1 MVLLSRGSKAI
12 WGKAQITLR
21 NHSVTPSANL
31 LLCTN
36 EDITSLRVEGKNKDE
51 VFMKLSVVD
60 LGEEPMKSKTEQKGE
75 KFKEIIELTKI
86 LRKYLPSF
94 FGLMLQTSSEYI
106 SSEEFKQYED
116 ITKHERLANLLHNVR
131 NLYEKLNKFCEV
143 EDIQKPKSLF
153 GELDTSCLTNKSE
166 LVHKFKSP
174 DQIIEMLMSNSTKI
188 ALTEHD
194 KKQGVVFDY
203 STLTKF
209 PWFDQSFNI
218 KRDGVK
224 VYSKMRT
231 RQLSSDK
238 ESKKAVFLCLDF
250 LKEATKEKIKDYI
263 MEDESDL
270 NEETEVDPIVALE
283 CAFGLECVEHERQK
297 KERFVLADQF
307 VLGLATVNHTTNETL
322 YKCDCGFVAKSKSG
336 LTRHNKRCKQKK
348 LT

>member
-1 MVLLSRGSKAI
+1 LLFIQDDFNNDDIGMVLLSRGSKAI

-224 VYSKMRT
+224 V
-231 RQLSSDK
+231 
-238 ESKKAVFLCLDF
+238 
-250 LKEATKEKIKDYI
+250 
-263 MEDESDL
+263 
-270 NEETEVDPIVALE
+270 
-283 CAFGLECVEHERQK
+283 
-297 KERFVLADQF
+297 
-307 VLGLATVNHTTNETL
+307 
-322 YKCDCGFVAKSKSG
+322 
-336 LTRHNKRCKQKK
+336 
-348 LT
+348 